1 MIPWSFVATPA
12 PAMPLP
18 CTFGKYRLVRHL
30 ARGGMGEVFL
40 ATLEGALGFEQRLVI
55 KTILPELSGDPRFV
69 DLFAAEA
76 KTAVLLSHGNIVPIY
91 ELGDQDGVLYIA
103 MAYVDGPSLSQLVG
117 AARKA
122 GRPLPQPQVL
132 HIVRQVLE
140 GMAYA
145 HAGDTTRPPLVHR
158 DLSPRN
164 VLVERSGQ
172 VRIVDFGIAMFARA
186 GRGARMGSAGYA
198 APEQQRAA
206 APDPRADVFSIGA
219 LLYELWTLRPAFS
232 RAGVYAAPDLSP
244 LPADLRAVVERAIDL
259 DPDRRFADAGAFLE
273 ALAPVLA
280 NRAAS
285 TTNRDVAR
293 LLAALLPGAPQDAA
307 NAAGDGT
314 ATMGTGPCTP
324 PTLPATAT
332 AEGRTRTFATR
343 LPATPVRTPTDSPPP
358 DQPPSGV
365 RRRRRRAAWI
375 GATLATGVAVWISAQ
390 MGVSRR
396 TPPAPPVGPAAAG
409 SGDSPPPPAEVE
421 ERTPTGDRRTV
432 PPPPS
437 PSTPGGTSTEQAAT
451 PATSPEPGGRP
462 PRPAPRDAPSG
473 REHPAATAGS
483 ARPGRI
489 TVLAPGV
496 SWAEVRIDGR
506 DAGHT
511 PLVGRPVASGR
522 HRVEVVCR
530 PPVCIP
536 ERKLLQRTVRVRPDR
551 TSTVEAP

>member
-1 MIPWSFVATPA
+1 
-12 PAMPLP
+12 MPLP
-18 CTFGKYRLVRHL
+18 CTFGKYHLVRHL

-103 MAYVDGPSLSQLVG
+103 MAYVDGPPLSQLVS

-122 GRPLPQPQVL
+122 GRSLPQPEVL
-132 HIVRQVLE
+132 HVVRQVLE

-172 VRIVDFGIAMFARA
+172 VRIVDFGIAMFAHA

-198 APEQQRAA
+198 APEQRRAA

-232 RAGVYAAPDLSP
+232 RAGVYAAPDFSP
-244 LPADLRAVVERAIDL
+244 LPTDLRAVVERAVDL

-293 LLAALLPGAPQDAA
+293 LLATLVPEAPQDAA
-307 NAAGDGT
+307 HAAGDGP
-314 ATMGTGPCTP
+314 APPGAGPRTP
-324 PTLPATAT
+324 PTRPATAAT
-332 AEGRTRTFATR
+332 EGRTRTFATR
-343 LPATPVRTPTDSPPP
+343 LPETPIRTPADSAPAEPPTATAP
-358 DQPPSGV
+358 
-365 RRRRRRAAWI
+365 RRRRRAAWI
-375 GATLATGVAVWISAQ
+375 GATLAAGVAVWFAAQ
-390 MGVSRR
+390 VGLSRR
-396 TPPAPPVGPAAAG
+396 APASPPAEPAATGSAPSERPPGEVEGRASARDRRSVPSRPAPPHAAG
-409 SGDSPPPPAEVE
+409 
-421 ERTPTGDRRTV
+421 
-432 PPPPS
+432 
-437 PSTPGGTSTEQAAT
+437 GGTSTETPTAPPPFGEHADRGHAAAPSDLPRRRIR
-451 PATSPEPGGRP
+451 PAT
-462 PRPAPRDAPSG
+462 
-473 REHPAATAGS
+473 AAGP

-511 PLVGRPVASGR
+511 PLVERPIASGR

-530 PPVCIP
+530 PPVCNP